1 MCGIVGYIGTQAA
14 TDILMAGLEK
24 LEYRGYDS
32 AGVATVWEGG
42 IHCVRAKGKLY
53 NLRQK
58 LEEIANPAQIG
69 IGHTR
74 WATHG
79 KPEEYNAHPHTDT
92 RKRVAVVQNGIIEN
106 YRQLREELQKRGH
119 EFTSD
124 TDTEVIPHL
133 IAEFLT
139 NSPTPD
145 SPLPTPLLEAVRQ
158 AVNQLKGAFAIAVIC
173 ADYPDELIVA
183 RQQAP
188 LIIGFGQGE
197 FFCASDTPAIVPHTR
212 AVLNLENGE
221 LARLTPLGVE
231 VYNFAGDRLKKF
243 PRTLNWNPVQVE
255 KQGFR
260 HFMLKEIY
268 EQPGVVR
275 TCLETYINDDWHV
288 DGRGEAAD
296 GAADGVTDGVTD
308 LAADRLTDVMDGLTD
323 VTDEVTDLAADG
335 VTDVTDGVTDV
346 GGKLGEE
353 MNNPFVSSPA
363 ISKAASSSSAANQ
376 PPIKLGI
383 PNSLYA
389 NLEQIQ
395 ILACGTSWHASLV
408 GKYLLEQLAG
418 IPTMVQYASE
428 FRYAPSPLMKNTL
441 TIGVTQSG
449 ETADT
454 LAALEMERQRRMDL
468 GAEYEVKLLGITNRA
483 ESSLAHLVTHIIE
496 THAGMEIGVAATKT
510 FVTQLV
516 AFYCLAL
523 DLAYRRKTLP
533 LSKIAEIIT
542 GLRQLP
548 AQIEIVLESQERY
561 IEELA
566 HDFSETQDFIFIGRG
581 INFPIALEGAL
592 KLKEISYIHA
602 EGYPAGEMKHGPIAL
617 LDAKVPVVAIA
628 MPGMV
633 YDKVLSNAQE
643 AKARDARLI
652 GVTPM
657 NDQEAAHVFDHLLP
671 VPVVDELL
679 SPILTVIPLQLLA
692 YHIAARRGLDVDQPR
707 NLAKSVTVE

>member
-1 MCGIVGYIGTQAA
+1 VVVEEWRDMCGIVGYIGMQAA
-14 TDILMAGLEK
+14 SEILLAGLEK

-32 AGVATVWEGG
+32 AGIATVDEGE
-42 IHCVRAKGKLY
+42 IHCVRAKGKLQ
-53 NLRQK
+53 NLRSK
-58 LEEIANPAQIG
+58 LHGIENPSKIG

-79 KPEEYNAHPHTDT
+79 KPEEYNAHPHMDVA
-92 RKRVAVVQNGIIEN
+92 RRVAVVQNGIIEN
-106 YRQLREELQKRGH
+106 FRELRLELQEKGH
-119 EFTSD
+119 DFKSD

-133 IAEFLT
+133 IAEYLVHPESAAPAT
-139 NSPTPD
+139 LASSPF
-145 SPLPTPLLEAVRQ
+145 LEAVRQ
-158 AVNQLKGAFAIAVIC
+158 AVNRLEGAFAIAVIS

-188 LIIGFGQGE
+188 LSIGFGQGE
-197 FFCASDTPAIVPHTR
+197 FFCASDTPALIPHTR
-212 AVLNLENGE
+212 AVLTMENGE
-221 LARLTPLGVE
+221 LAKLTPLGVE
-231 VYNFAGDRLKKF
+231 IYSFIGDRLKKT
-243 PRTLNWNPVQVE
+243 PRTLTWNPIVVE
-255 KQGFR
+255 KQGFK

-275 TCLETYINDDWHV
+275 VCLEAYTESTWEV
-288 DGRGEAAD
+288 GR
-296 GAADGVTDGVTD
+296 TT
-308 LAADRLTDVMDGLTD
+308 
-323 VTDEVTDLAADG
+323 
-335 VTDVTDGVTDV
+335 
-346 GGKLGEE
+346 
-353 MNNPFVSSPA
+353 
-363 ISKAASSSSAANQ
+363 
-376 PPIKLGI
+376 PPIHLDLDE
-383 PNSLYA
+383 SLYDS
-389 NLEQIQ
+389 LEHVQ
-395 ILACGTSWHASLV
+395 ILACGTSWHAGLI

-428 FRYAPSPLMKNTL
+428 FRYAPAPVMANTL

-454 LAALEMERQRRMDL
+454 LAALAMEKERRETLDL
-468 GAEYEVKLLGITNRA
+468 KYQARLLGITNRP
-483 ESSLAHLVTHIIE
+483 ESSLGHLVPNIID
-496 THAGMEIGVAATKT
+496 THAGIEIGVAATKT
-510 FVTQLV
+510 FVAQV
-516 AFYCLAL
+516 IAFYAL
-523 DLAYRRKTLP
+523 SIDLGYRRKV
-533 LSKIAEIIT
+533 LSGERVQEILT

-548 AQIEIVLESQERY
+548 AQIELILESQERY

-566 HDFSETQDFIFIGRG
+566 HDFSDTQDFIFLGRG

-628 MPGMV
+628 MPGSV

-657 NDQEAAHVFDHLLP
+657 DDKEAAETFDDLLP
-671 VPVVDELL
+671 VPTIDEML
-679 SPILTVIPLQLLA
+679 SPILSVIPLQLLA

>member
-1 MCGIVGYIGTQAA
+1 MCGIVGYIGTQTA
-14 TDILMAGLEK
+14 TDILLAGLEK

-32 AGVATVWEGG
+32 AGIATVLEGE
-42 IHCVRAKGKLY
+42 IHCIRAKGKLY
-53 NLRQK
+53 NLREK
-58 LEEIANPAQIG
+58 VEREVNPAKIG

-79 KPEEYNAHPHTDT
+79 KPEEYNAHPHMDT
-92 RKRVAVVQNGIIEN
+92 ARRVAVVQNGIIEN
-106 YRQLREELQKRGH
+106 YRELREELKERGH
-119 EFTSD
+119 EFRSD

-133 IAEFLT
+133 IAEFLSHT
-139 NSPTPD
+139 PPSNPQDANS
-145 SPLPTPLLEAVRQ
+145 LLEAVRG
-158 AVNQLKGAFAIAVIC
+158 AVNKLKGAFAIAIIS

-188 LIIGFGQGE
+188 LAIGFGQGE
-197 FFCASDTPAIVPHTR
+197 FFCASDTPALVPHTR
-212 AVLNLENGE
+212 AVLTLENGE

-231 VYNFAGDRLKKF
+231 VYNFAGERLKKY
-243 PRTLNWNPVQVE
+243 PRTLNWNPVLVE

-275 TCLETYINDDWHV
+275 NCLEAYL
-288 DGRGEAAD
+288 EANWNSA
-296 GAADGVTDGVTD
+296 
-308 LAADRLTDVMDGLTD
+308 D
-323 VTDEVTDLAADG
+323 VTQSPINLG
-335 VTDVTDGVTDV
+335 V
-346 GGKLGEE
+346 
-353 MNNPFVSSPA
+353 SPE
-363 ISKAASSSSAANQ
+363 
-376 PPIKLGI
+376 
-383 PNSLYA
+383 LYA
-389 NLEQIQ
+389 DLEHIQ

-428 FRYAPSPLMKNTL
+428 FRYAPAPLTANTL

-454 LAALEMERQRRMDL
+454 LAALEMEKKRRFGQL
-468 GAEYEVKLLGITNRA
+468 PKYEPRLLGITNRP
-483 ESSLAHLVTHIIE
+483 ESSLGHLVGHIID
-496 THAGMEIGVAATKT
+496 THAGIEIGVAATKT
-510 FVTQLV
+510 FVSQLM

-523 DLAYRRKTLP
+523 DLAWRRQTLT
-533 LSKIAEIIT
+533 ATRMEEILV

-548 AQIEIVLESQERY
+548 AQIELILESQERY

-566 HDFSETQDFIFIGRG
+566 HSFAETHDFIFLGRG

-628 MPGMV
+628 MPGTV
-633 YDKVLSNAQE
+633 YEKVLSNAQE

-657 NDQEAAHVFDHLLP
+657 NEHEAAETFDDLLP
-671 VPVVDELL
+671 VPVVEELL
-679 SPILTVIPLQLLA
+679 SPILAVIPLQLLA